1 MKEGLQSG
9 ILMGVALIL
18 FHLVPSSARSQENS
32 LERQY
37 AAAQQKLAAGDV
49 QQARA
54 KLKKLVQENPNVA
67 EIHATLGAVEFQLG
81 DYAAALAELQRAL
94 NLKPTLPEL
103 KGLIAMSQAELGQ
116 FEEALPQLV
125 ETFRISRDPAI
136 NRLSGL
142 QLERAYT
149 AMRQDADAVAVA
161 LEMQKQFPND
171 AEVLYHN
178 ERIFGNFAYQTV
190 EKLVAVAPD
199 SIWRHR
205 AQAEVDESQASW
217 DAAIEEYR
225 GILAVDPKHPGI
237 HYRIG
242 RCLRERARD
251 SHHPDDLQEAGREF
265 SKELAIDL
273 GSANAAYEIGELHR
287 LVGEL
292 EPARVAFEQALK
304 NYPNFPEANLGLG
317 TVLTS
322 LNQPAAALPYLKAA
336 TVLDPDD
343 EACWWRLSQA
353 QRMLGQ
359 VTEQQASLAM
369 FRSLH
374 DRPEKRQAVGAREV
388 SHQQV
393 ETE

>member
-1 MKEGLQSG
+1 
-9 ILMGVALIL
+9 MGVALIL
-18 FHLVPSSARSQENS
+18 FHLAPSSARSQESS
-32 LERQY
+32 LEREY

-49 QQARA
+49 QQARG
-54 KLKKLVQENPNVA
+54 KLERLVKANPGVA
-67 EIHATLGAVEFQLG
+67 EIHATLGAVEFQFG
-81 DYAAALAELQRAL
+81 DYVAALAELQRARS
-94 NLKPTLPEL
+94 LKPSLPGLE
-103 KGLIAMSQAELGQ
+103 GLIAMSQAELGR
-116 FEEALPQLV
+116 FEEALPQLI
-125 ETFRISRDPAI
+125 ETFRISGDPAI

-149 AMRQDADAVAVA
+149 AMHRDADAVAVA
-161 LEMQKQFPND
+161 LELQKQFPND

-178 ERIFGNFAYQTV
+178 ERIFGNLAYETA

-217 DAAIEEYR
+217 DAAIEQYR

-265 SKELAIDL
+265 AKELAIDS

-292 EPARVAFEQALK
+292 EPARVSFEQALK

-317 TVLTS
+317 TVLMS
-322 LNQPAAALPYLKAA
+322 LNQPAEALPYLKAA
-336 TVLDPDD
+336 AALDPDD
-343 EACWWRLSQA
+343 EAAWWRLSQA
-353 QRMLGQ
+353 QRMLGH
-359 VTEQQASLAM
+359 VSEQQASLAT

-374 DRPEKRQAVGAREV
+374 DRPEKRQAVGVREV

>member
-1 MKEGLQSG
+1 M
-9 ILMGVALIL
+9 
-18 FHLVPSSARSQENS
+18 
-32 LERQY
+32 
-37 AAAQQKLAAGDV
+37 
-49 QQARA
+49 
-54 KLKKLVQENPNVA
+54 
-67 EIHATLGAVEFQLG
+67 
-81 DYAAALAELQRAL
+81 
-94 NLKPTLPEL
+94 
-103 KGLIAMSQAELGQ
+103 
-116 FEEALPQLV
+116 
-125 ETFRISRDPAI
+125 
-136 NRLSGL
+136 
-142 QLERAYT
+142 
-149 AMRQDADAVAVA
+149 
-161 LEMQKQFPND
+161 
-171 AEVLYHN
+171 
-178 ERIFGNFAYQTV
+178 
-190 EKLVAVAPD
+190 
-199 SIWRHR
+199 
-205 AQAEVDESQASW
+205 
-217 DAAIEEYR
+217 
-225 GILAVDPKHPGI
+225 
-237 HYRIG
+237 
-242 RCLRERARD
+242 
-251 SHHPDDLQEAGREF
+251 QEAGREF